1 MGRVLLRLSGWG
13 LVFALAMLFYLQ
25 PSASSPQTVPAQKAP
40 PAEPI
45 NPARLQKGVVALDAR
60 LGGDEQKTRL
70 VVDLSRKI
78 EISAF
83 TLADP
88 YRVIV
93 DLPDVSFDLPAAA
106 GRLGRGLVTSYRY
119 GLIGPGK
126 ARIVLDTRGPV
137 AIDRSFV
144 LAEFDDQPARLVID
158 LVASDRASMQKEGST
173 QKPVTVVAA
182 PAPLAT
188 APRPIEQNTPL
199 AGDGGRP
206 TIVIDP
212 GHGGGDSGAH
222 SANGDEEKAVVLA
235 AAHRLREKL
244 ERLGRYRVV
253 MTRTDDGFVSLA
265 DRVKIA
271 RDNQAALFISIHADF
286 LSKREGDARGAT
298 VYTVSDQAS
307 DAEAARLAEKEN
319 KADLIAGMDLSAQS
333 EDIVN
338 ILYDLTHRETKNFSS
353 LFQRTLVAQMKA
365 GGVLTHQDS
374 MRSAGFVVL
383 KAPDIPSVLVE
394 LGYLSNPEDTKNLI
408 SDAWRDKAA
417 DAMVTAVQAFFATR
431 PAMAQTQVR

>member
-1 MGRVLLRLSGWG
+1 MVRVLLRLSGWG
-13 LVFALAMLFYLQ
+13 LVVALAILFYLQ
-25 PSASSPQTVPAQKAP
+25 PSVSAPKTVPARQAP
-40 PAEPI
+40 EPVS
-45 NPARLQKGVVALDAR
+45 PARLQKGVVALDAR

-70 VVDLSRKI
+70 VVDLSHKV

-93 DLPDVSFDLPAAA
+93 DLPGVTFDLPAAA
-106 GRLGRGLVTSYRY
+106 GRLGRGLVTAYRY
-119 GLIGPGK
+119 GLLGPGK
-126 ARIVLDTRGPV
+126 ARIVLDTKGPTTIQR
-137 AIDRSFV
+137 AFV
-144 LAEFDDQPARLVID
+144 LTEFDDQPARLVID
-158 LVASDRASMQKEGST
+158 LVAKESAGAQKED
-173 QKPVTVVAA
+173 AA
-182 PAPLAT
+182 PKVTAAVAPPAPPAA
-188 APRPIEQNTPL
+188 APRPVEPMPL
-199 AGDGGRP
+199 ANEGRP
-206 TIVIDP
+206 AIVIDP

-222 SANGDEEKAVVLA
+222 STNGEEEKAVVLA
-235 AAHRLREKL
+235 VAHRLREKL

-253 MTRTDDGFVSLA
+253 MTRTDDAFVTLA

-298 VYTVSDQAS
+298 VYTVSDRAS
-307 DAEAARLAEKEN
+307 DAEAARLADKEN
-319 KADLIAGMDLSAQS
+319 KADLIAGMDLSEQS
-333 EDIVN
+333 QEIVS

-353 LFQRTLVAQMKA
+353 LFQRTLVGQMKA
-365 GGVLTHQDS
+365 GGILTHQDS

-394 LGYLSNPEDTKNLI
+394 LGYLSNGEDAKNLM

-417 DAMVTAVQAFFATR
+417 DSMVSAIQAFFATR
-431 PAMAQTQVR
+431 PAMAQTQIR

>member
-13 LVFALAMLFYLQ
+13 LVFALAMLFCLQ
-25 PSASSPQTVPAQKAP
+25 PSASSPKTVPAEKAP
-40 PAEPI
+40 AVDPVS
-45 NPARLQKGVVALDAR
+45 PARLQKGVVALDAR

-83 TLADP
+83 AIADP

-106 GRLGRGLVTSYRY
+106 GRLGRGLVISYRY

-126 ARIVLDTRGPV
+126 ARIVLDTKGPV

-158 LVASDRASMQKEGST
+158 LVASDRTSVQKQGST
-173 QKPVTVVAA
+173 QKAVTLVAA

-188 APRPIEQNTPL
+188 APRPVEQSAPP
-199 AGDGGRP
+199 AGESGRP

-253 MTRTDDGFVSLA
+253 MTRTDDGFVSLP

-271 RDNQAALFISIHADF
+271 RDNRAALFISIHADF
-286 LSKREGDARGAT
+286 ISKREGDARGAT

-319 KADLIAGMDLSAQS
+319 KADLISGMDLSAQS

-365 GGVLTHQDS
+365 GGVLTHQDA

-417 DAMVTAVQAFFATR
+417 DSMVTAIQAFFATR

>member
-1 MGRVLLRLSGWG
+1 MGWVLLRLSGWG
-13 LVFALAMLFYLQ
+13 LVFALATLFYLQ
-25 PSASSPQTVPAQKAP
+25 PSASAPKTVPAQKAP

-45 NPARLQKGVVALDAR
+45 SPARMQKGVVALDAR

-70 VVDLSRKI
+70 VVDLSRKV

-83 TLADP
+83 TTADP

-93 DLPDVSFDLPAAA
+93 DLPDVTFDLPAAA
-106 GRLGRGLVTSYRY
+106 GRLGRGLVSAYRY
-119 GLIGPGK
+119 GVIGPGK

-137 AIDRSFV
+137 AIERSFV
-144 LAEFDDQPARLVID
+144 LTEFDDQPARLVID
-158 LVASDRASMQKEGST
+158 LVTSDRASVQKESST
-173 QKPVTVVAA
+173 QKPIAVVAA
-182 PAPLAT
+182 PTPLAA
-188 APRPIEQNTPL
+188 APRPIEQKMPL
-199 AGDGGRP
+199 ASEGRP
-206 TIVIDP
+206 AIVIDP

-222 SANGDEEKAVVLA
+222 SASGDEEKVVVLA
-235 AAHRLREKL
+235 VAHRLREKL

-271 RDNQAALFISIHADF
+271 RDNQAALFVSIHADF

-298 VYTVSDQAS
+298 VYTVSDRAS

-319 KADLIAGMDLSAQS
+319 KADLISGMDLSAQS

-394 LGYLSNPEDTKNLI
+394 LGYLSNPEDTKNLV
-408 SDAWRDKAA
+408 SDAWRDKTA
-417 DAMVTAVQAFFATR
+417 DAMVTAIQAFFATR
-431 PAMAQTQVR
+431 STVAQTQVR

>member
-1 MGRVLLRLSGWG
+1 MVRVLLRLSGWG
-13 LVFALAMLFYLQ
+13 LVFALATLFYLQ
-25 PSASSPQTVPAQKAP
+25 PLASAPKTVPARSAP
-40 PAEPI
+40 PADPI
-45 NPARLQKGVVALDAR
+45 SPARLQKGVVALDAR

-70 VVDLSRKI
+70 VVDLSRKV

-83 TLADP
+83 TTADP
-88 YRVIV
+88 DRVIV
-93 DLPDVSFDLPAAA
+93 DLPAAA
-106 GRLGRGLVTSYRY
+106 GRLGRGLVIAYRY

-137 AIDRSFV
+137 AIDRAFV

-158 LVASDRASMQKEGST
+158 LVASNRASVRKEGSA
-173 QKPVTVVAA
+173 QKTIVMVAP
-182 PAPLAT
+182 PAPLAA
-188 APRPIEQNTPL
+188 APRPIEPKMQL
-199 AGDGGRP
+199 ASEGRP
-206 TIVIDP
+206 AIVIDP

-235 AAHRLREKL
+235 VAHRLREKL
-244 ERLGRYRVV
+244 ERLGRFRVV

-298 VYTVSDQAS
+298 VYTVSDRAS

-338 ILYDLTHRETKNFSS
+338 I
-353 LFQRTLVAQMKA
+353 
-365 GGVLTHQDS
+365 
-374 MRSAGFVVL
+374 
-383 KAPDIPSVLVE
+383 
-394 LGYLSNPEDTKNLI
+394 
-408 SDAWRDKAA
+408 
-417 DAMVTAVQAFFATR
+417 
-431 PAMAQTQVR
+431 

>member
-1 MGRVLLRLSGWG
+1 MAAVALRGSGWG
-13 LVFALAMLFYLQ
+13 LVFALVVLFCPQ
-25 PSASSPQTVPAQKAP
+25 PSLSAPKTVPARQAP
-40 PAEPI
+40 AADPVS
-45 NPARLQKGVVALDAR
+45 PARVQKGVVALDAR

-78 EISAF
+78 EVSVFA
-83 TLADP
+83 LADP
-88 YRVIV
+88 YRVVV
-93 DLPDVSFDLPAAA
+93 DLPDVTFDLPAAA
-106 GRLGRGLVTSYRY
+106 GRLGRGLITAYRY
-119 GLIGPGK
+119 GLVGPGK
-126 ARIVLDTRGPV
+126 ARIVLDTKGPV

-144 LAEFDDQPARLVID
+144 LAEFDDQPARLVLD
-158 LVASDRASMQKEGST
+158 LVASDRAAMQKENAA
-173 QKPVTVVAA
+173 QKTASMVAA
-182 PAPLAT
+182 PAPLAA
-188 APRPIEQNTPL
+188 APRPVEQKPL
-199 AGDGGRP
+199 VSEGRP
-206 TIVIDP
+206 TIVVDP

-235 AAHRLREKL
+235 VAHRLREKL

-253 MTRTDDGFVSLA
+253 MTRTDDAFVSLA

-298 VYTVSDQAS
+298 VYTVSDRAS

-338 ILYDLTHRETKNFSS
+338 ILYDLTHRETRNFSS
-353 LFQRTLVAQMKA
+353 LFQRTLVGQMKA
-365 GGVLTHQDS
+365 GGILTHQDS

-383 KAPDIPSVLVE
+383 KAPDIPSVLLE
-394 LGYLSNPEDTKNLI
+394 LGYLSNADDAKNLM
-408 SDAWRDKAA
+408 SDGWRDRVADQIVAA
-417 DAMVTAVQAFFATR
+417 IQTFFATR
-431 PAMAQTQVR
+431 PAVAQTQVR

>member
-13 LVFALAMLFYLQ
+13 LIFALATLFYLP
-25 PSASSPQTVPAQKAP
+25 PSASAPKTVPAQKAP
-40 PAEPI
+40 PAEPVS
-45 NPARLQKGVVALDAR
+45 PARLQKGVVALDAR
-60 LGGDEQKTRL
+60 LGGDDQKTRL
-70 VVDLSRKI
+70 VVDLSRKV

-83 TLADP
+83 TIADP

-106 GRLGRGLVTSYRY
+106 GRLGRGLVTTYRY

-137 AIDRSFV
+137 AIERSFV

-158 LVASDRASMQKEGST
+158 IVASDRASVQKDGSA
-173 QKPVTVVAA
+173 QKAVAVMA
-182 PAPLAT
+182 PPAPLAA
-188 APRPIEQNTPL
+188 APRPIEQKTPF
-199 AGDGGRP
+199 ASEGRP
-206 TIVIDP
+206 AIVIDP

-235 AAHRLREKL
+235 VAHRLREKL
-244 ERLGRYRVV
+244 ERLGRFRVV

-271 RDNQAALFISIHADF
+271 RDNQAALFISVHADF

-298 VYTVSDQAS
+298 VYTVSDRAS

-319 KADLIAGMDLSAQS
+319 KAGLIAGMDLSAQS
-333 EDIVN
+333 DDIVN

-408 SDAWRDKAA
+408 SDAWRDRAA
-417 DAMVTAVQAFFATR
+417 DSMVTAIQAFFATR

>member
-1 MGRVLLRLSGWG
+1 MVRILLRLVGWG
-13 LVFALAMLFYLQ
+13 LLIAPAFLYSLPPAA
-25 PSASSPQTVPAQKAP
+25 SAPKTVPAQKAP
-40 PAEPI
+40 PVDPVS
-45 NPARLQKGVVALDAR
+45 PARLQKGVVALDAR
-60 LGGDEQKTRL
+60 LGGDEKKTRL
-70 VVDLSRKI
+70 VVDLTRKVDI
-78 EISAF
+78 AAF
-83 TLADP
+83 ALADP
-88 YRVIV
+88 YRVII
-93 DLPDVSFDLPAAA
+93 DLPDVTFDLPAAA
-106 GRLGRGLVTSYRY
+106 GRLGRGLVTTYRY

-126 ARIVLDTRGPV
+126 ARIVLDTKGPV

-144 LAEFDDQPARLVID
+144 LTEFDDQPARLVID
-158 LVASDRASMQKEGST
+158 LVATDRASLQKDGAPKT
-173 QKPVTVVAA
+173 IAAVAP

-188 APRPIEQNTPL
+188 PPRPVEQKPL
-199 AGDGGRP
+199 VANEGRP

-222 SANGDEEKAVVLA
+222 STNGDEEKAVVLA
-235 AAHRLREKL
+235 VAHRLREKL

-253 MTRTDDGFVSLA
+253 MTRTDDAFVSLA

-298 VYTVSDQAS
+298 VYTVSDSAS
-307 DAEAARLAEKEN
+307 DAEAARLADKEN

-333 EDIVN
+333 NDIVG

-353 LFQRTLVAQMKA
+353 MFQRTLVGQMKA

-374 MRSAGFVVL
+374 MRSASFVVL

-394 LGYLSNPEDTKNLI
+394 LGYLSNAEDTKNLM
-408 SDAWRDKAA
+408 SDAWRDKVA
-417 DAMVTAVQAFFATR
+417 DTMVGSIQAFFAAR
-431 PAMAQTQVR
+431 PAMAETQVR

>member
-1 MGRVLLRLSGWG
+1 MLRVAGGG
-13 LVFALAMLFYLQ
+13 LVVALATFSFLA
-25 PSASSPQTVPAQKAP
+25 PSISAPKTVPARPAP
-40 PAEPI
+40 AAEPVS
-45 NPARLQKGVVALDAR
+45 PARLQKGVVALDAR

-70 VVDLSRKI
+70 VVDLTRKV
-78 EISAF
+78 ETSVF
-83 TLADP
+83 VLSDP
-88 YRVIV
+88 DRVVI
-93 DLPDVSFDLPAAA
+93 DLPDVAFDLPAAA
-106 GRLGRGLVTSYRY
+106 GRLGRGLVTTYRY
-119 GLIGPGK
+119 GLLGPGK
-126 ARIVLDTRGPV
+126 ARIVLDTRGAV

-158 LVASDRASMQKEGST
+158 LVAAGRANVREAWV
-173 QKPVTVVAA
+173 PRIIPAAA
-182 PAPLAT
+182 PPPPPPPAAAPHMV
-188 APRPIEQNTPL
+188 EQKVAINES
-199 AGDGGRP
+199 RP

-222 SANGDEEKAVVLA
+222 SANGDEEKSIVLSV
-235 AAHRLREKL
+235 AHRLREKL

-253 MTRTDDGFVSLA
+253 MTRTDDAFVSLA

-271 RDNQAALFISIHADF
+271 RDNQAALFVSIHADF
-286 LSKREGDARGAT
+286 LSRREGDARGAT
-298 VYTVSDQAS
+298 VYTVSDRAS

-333 EDIVN
+333 DDIVN

-353 LFQRTLVAQMKA
+353 LFQRTLVAQLKA

-394 LGYLSNPEDTKNLI
+394 LGYLSNAEDTKNLL
-408 SDAWRDKAA
+408 SDAWRDKVA
-417 DAMVTAVQAFFATR
+417 DGMVTAVQAFFATR
-431 PAMAQTQVR
+431 PAVAQAQAR